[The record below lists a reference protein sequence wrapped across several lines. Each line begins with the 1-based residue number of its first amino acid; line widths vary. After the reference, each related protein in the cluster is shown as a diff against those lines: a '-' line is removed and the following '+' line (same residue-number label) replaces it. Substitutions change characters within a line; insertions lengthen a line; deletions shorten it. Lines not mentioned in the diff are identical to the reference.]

1 MHTRAPF
8 DLTGKTAVVTG
19 AAQGLGRTMALGLAR
34 FGADVAILDLN
45 QDGAQDSAAGI
56 SNVGR
61 NALVLRADVTN
72 RLEVEE
78 AVQRVISTWGHLDIL
93 VANAGVG
100 VRAPAEDVEEKDW
113 DWVVGVNLKGV
124 FLCCQAAARQ
134 MKKADGGAIINIAS
148 VAGQRCLYHHLDL
161 ATPYSAAKGGVVQ
174 LTRSLAGEWAKYGIR
189 VNAIAPTYFLTD
201 LTRCILEQAEFLSY
215 LKSRVPLQRP
225 GNPDELVGPVVFL
238 ASDASSFVTGHILN
252 VDGGYMAL

>member
-1 MHTRAPF
+1 MNTRAPF

-19 AAQGLGRTMALGLAR
+19 AAQGLGQTMALGLAR
-34 FGADVAILDLN
+34 FGADVAVLDLN
-45 QDGAQDSAAGI
+45 EERARESAARI
-56 SNVGR
+56 CDLGR
-61 NALVLRADVTN
+61 KSLVVSADVTE
-72 RLEVEE
+72 RRQ
-78 AVQRVISTWGHLDIL
+78 VQAAIQEIIASWGHLDIL

-100 VRAPAEDVEEKDW
+100 VRASAEDVEEKDW

-124 FLCCQAAARQ
+124 FLCCQAAARE
-134 MKKADGGAIINIAS
+134 MKKANGGAIINIAS

-174 LTRSLAGEWAKYGIR
+174 LTRSLAGEWAKFGIR

-201 LTRCILEQAEFLSY
+201 LTRCILEQEEFLSY

-225 GNPDELVGPVVFL
+225 GDPEELVGPVVFL